1 MFTRNQKYNK
11 MTKNN
16 NAQKISINLDI
27 VALQLFCNFIV
38 SENKNIHKSNIMN
51 LSNLMNNLD
60 MSIYENDN
68 EKLEKIDFIKRGIDA
83 RLNYNLNKKDL
94 ILMHINGGLLD
105 NNINNNIE
113 EIDNDEINWINK
125 IVADALKFGFIYSEV
140 DKLENLC
147 NSFKA
152 TDYSSKTAILQSF
165 CVTNYRR
172 R

>member
-51 LSNLMNNLD
+51 LSNLINNLD

-165 CVTNYRR
+165 KDAIFDI
-172 R
+172 